1 MRFCSFWKRRGAI
14 PHPTLRSSR
23 RLLVERLEDRVVPSM
38 PDGTLLVATCPSTFS
53 YTDQSSSP
61 TGLIA
66 VNLKTGEQPPIAT
79 GNLFSLPAYIAE
91 GPNQQLYVTDLTA
104 FGTGA
109 VLQVD
114 PNTGQQRLVA
124 KDGFI
129 NGPNA
134 LVYLNGYL
142 YVANESDSSGTIH
155 SLVRV
160 NPSTGEQRLITD
172 GSDGVG
178 FSVPTGMVLGQ
189 GNNVYV
195 ADEPGNV
202 AGSDP
207 GKIWQV

>member
-53 YTDQSSSP
+53 YTDQSSFP
-61 TGLIA
+61 TG
-66 VNLKTGEQPPIAT
+66 PI
-79 GNLFSLPAYIAE
+79 
-91 GPNQQLYVTDLTA
+91 
-104 FGTGA
+104 
-109 VLQVD
+109 
-114 PNTGQQRLVA
+114 
-124 KDGFI
+124 
-129 NGPNA
+129 A